1 MGVELSTGGADCRVR
16 QRWSAKRKA
25 EVVLRL
31 LRGEDIESVSKEVNV
46 PAFVLSRWREEF
58 LEAGTEGL
66 RKKPRTETE
75 KALRAAQAKVGELA
89 MKVEILQELLRKRGL
104 HLTPLRP
111 GKSPQEGD
119 GR

>member
-1 MGVELSTGGADCRVR
+1 M
-16 QRWSAKRKA
+16 
-25 EVVLRL
+25 
-31 LRGEDIESVSKEVNV
+31 
-46 PAFVLSRWREEF
+46 PAFVLSRWRDEF

-75 KALRAAQAKVGELA
+75 KALRAAQAKVGELT

-104 HLTPLRP
+104 HLTLLRP
-111 GKSPQEGD
+111 GSSPRDGD